1 MNKARLC
8 LLTGRSRP
16 QIDRWIIDGC
26 PVVEAA
32 KDKGGEWKFNTAQ
45 VFDWLERRLD
55 ADDEAIDL
63 NKERG
68 RLAKE
73 QADHQALKNAAL
85 RLELLP
91 ADEVIAGW
99 QAAIGRSRSLL
110 LGIVTAAPAQIVL
123 LCRKHQDPEEAARA
137 VRELLLKLIDNA
149 LNELANTDIDDK
161 DDEAAAGDERSAA

>member
-45 VFDWLERRLD
+45 VFDWLERRSD
-55 ADDEAIDL
+55 ADEEKIDL
-63 NKERG
+63 TEERA

-73 QADHQALKNAAL
+73 QADAQALRNAAL
-85 RLELLP
+85 RSELLP
-91 ADEVIAGW
+91 ADEVESAW
-99 QAAIGRSRSLL
+99 QSAIGRSRALL
-110 LGIVTAAPAQIVL
+110 LGIATATPGQIVL
-123 LCRKHQDPEEAARA
+123 LARKHAEAADAERA
-137 VRELLLKLIDNA
+137 VRELLVKLIDGA
-149 LNELANTDIDDK
+149 VNELANLNFDGDDG
-161 DDEAAAGDERSAA
+161 DDGAGDSLLAA